1 MAEQLNGR
9 DARYVQ
15 RCYNNFKR
23 SQTVYRKTGP
33 FSPDEDALITARVKS
48 GQGATGLWVALAQE
62 LGGRDPQQVRKRWT
76 DTLSKRL

>member
-15 RCYNNFKR
+15 TCYEHFKR
-23 SQTVYRKTGP
+23 SLTVYRKTGP

-48 GQGATGLWVALAQE
+48 GQGARGLWVALAQE
-62 LGGRDPQQVRKRWT
+62 LGGRNPQQVLDRWRA
-76 DTLSKRL
+76 LSKRF